1 MGLKEKELYA
11 STEKTHSDKLIHSSE
26 SHRGKEFKLDN
37 ALCIITKPLRATQY
51 KKK

>member
-1 MGLKEKELYA
+1 MPVQ
-11 STEKTHSDKLIHSSE
+11 KTHSDKLIHSSE